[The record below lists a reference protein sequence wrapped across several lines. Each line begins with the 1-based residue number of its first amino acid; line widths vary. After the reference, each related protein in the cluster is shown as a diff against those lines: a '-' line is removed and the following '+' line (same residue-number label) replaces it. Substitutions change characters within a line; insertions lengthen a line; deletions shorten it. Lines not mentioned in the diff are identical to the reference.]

1 MAKKRTVIFPKR
13 GEIYLVPF
21 DPAQDSEINKTRPA
35 LILQNDLGNQFS
47 PITIVAALTS
57 KIGSRRFPFQVFI
70 SAPDG
75 GIDVDSIIQ
84 LNQIRTIDK
93 QRLTRRL
100 GVVRSETMAQVE
112 RAILISLGITEV

>member
-1 MAKKRTVIFPKR
+1 MAKKRIETFPKR

-21 DPAQDSEINKTRPA
+21 DPAQGSEINKTRPA
-35 LILQNDLGNQFS
+35 LILQNNLGNQFS

-57 KIGSRRFPFQVFI
+57 KTGHRRFPFQVFI
-70 SAPDG
+70 SAPEG
-75 GIDVDSIIQ
+75 GIEVDSIIQ
-84 LNQIRTIDK
+84 LNQIRTVDK

-100 GVVRSETMAQVE
+100 GVVSSETMILVE